1 MILTATLMYLNSCK
15 KQNSNSSTRN
25 IHVSV
30 DDKSD
35 EMTKHVLDFKK
46 KMENYK
52 KNPQLKTSSKTYIA
66 DSAVIE
72 LESLLNFN
80 FCYTNIECNKKVFTS
95 SLVIMPLDI
104 LNRINDP
111 DLLQVYYDKVIDTIQ
126 AQMGRTNFTNMK
138 LLLVDLEVS
147 GYDSSGDA
155 IISVGSLIENQQNIV
170 LHNDSWMYGEE
181 LGLCGTGGLA
191 PEDAAS
197 QLGKRVID
205 NVLPEPP
212 SGGRWY
218 FTNMVNA
225 YIQPTSNPLTNTPN
239 NYRDYKIFYATDA
252 VTPTIDNDTK
262 CLSSSDMDFYEYY
275 YIEYAEDLEISTN
288 KLFANCWIEGKPYWI
303 SYIYN
308 IQHDYTIFVGNRFVV
323 YDAGCD
329 DIMAV
334 D

>member
-15 KQNSNSSTRN
+15 KQNSTEASNVLALNDESSKITQH
-25 IHVSV
+25 I
-30 DDKSD
+30 
-35 EMTKHVLDFKK
+35 LDFKERMK
-46 KMENYK
+46 YYK
-52 KNPQLKTSSKTYIA
+52 NNPGIKVSRLSYTA
-66 DSAVIE
+66 DSATLE
-72 LESLLNFN
+72 LESLLNYD
-80 FCYTNIECNKKVFTS
+80 FCYANIDCNKKVFTS
-95 SLVIMPLDI
+95 SVVIMPLDI

-111 DLLQVYYDKVIDTIQ
+111 DLMQVYYDKVIDTIQ

-138 LLLVDLEVS
+138 LLLVDLEVG
-147 GYDSSGDA
+147 GYDSSVDA
-155 IISVGSLIENQQNIV
+155 IISVGSLIGNQQNIV